1 MGNLQELSDL
11 KKTIKISARRFEESP
26 YIERTY
32 SPEMVRG
39 VYAGRYFPM
48 TIGEDPLKKYW
59 LLRQK
64 ALIFDVPE
72 KPIEISGPDTIPFLE
87 KVMTRKVSTIKEGR
101 GYYSL
106 ACTPQGG
113 IFMDGVLFKFEENKF
128 WYVQAD
134 GPFEDWLTAHS
145 SNFNVKISDPKSRVL
160 QIQGPASVD
169 IMKDASQGKIDENM
183 KYFRSGFFNLGGQTL
198 YVSRTGFTNE
208 VGFEIEYRAFEK
220 LPYPPCLNSVE
231 ERNKYNYLVSNS
243 YTETT
248 ELEYESVAAARYL
261 EIYRLDYRP
270 TNYKQFDGARISFI
284 DLKNYKAMADY
295 DPSDDPIIESF
306 AGDKADFPSAAS
318 SSPPPPR
325 PGLVLKDISVAPE
338 AIFYDTVQPNKKYYY
353 AMRFLNEREEPGQF
367 SAVYKT
373 ELIDDGG
380 YLYPVFDTIYPKDL
394 NPDRMVNPTKDF
406 KKLFNLTPNIQHLL
420 FNDEGVDYSKPAY
433 SQKEKI
439 KVGLVEEPI
448 WDKTFKIRLT
458 SKKTGKKIDLNIT
471 YKLSRG

>member
-134 GPFEDWLTAHS
+134 GPFEDWLA
-145 SNFNVKISDPKSRVL
+145 
-160 QIQGPASVD
+160 
-169 IMKDASQGKIDENM
+169 
-183 KYFRSGFFNLGGQTL
+183 FF
-198 YVSRTGFTNE
+198 
-208 VGFEIEYRAFEK
+208 
-220 LPYPPCLNSVE
+220 
-231 ERNKYNYLVSNS
+231 
-243 YTETT
+243 
-248 ELEYESVAAARYL
+248 
-261 EIYRLDYRP
+261 
-270 TNYKQFDGARISFI
+270 
-284 DLKNYKAMADY
+284 
-295 DPSDDPIIESF
+295 
-306 AGDKADFPSAAS
+306 
-318 SSPPPPR
+318 
-325 PGLVLKDISVAPE
+325 
-338 AIFYDTVQPNKKYYY
+338 
-353 AMRFLNEREEPGQF
+353 
-367 SAVYKT
+367 
-373 ELIDDGG
+373 
-380 YLYPVFDTIYPKDL
+380 
-394 NPDRMVNPTKDF
+394 
-406 KKLFNLTPNIQHLL
+406 
-420 FNDEGVDYSKPAY
+420 
-433 SQKEKI
+433 
-439 KVGLVEEPI
+439 
-448 WDKTFKIRLT
+448 
-458 SKKTGKKIDLNIT
+458 
-471 YKLSRG
+471 

>member
-134 GPFEDWLTAHS
+134 GPFEEWLLAHS
-145 SNFNVKISDPKSRVL
+145 AGFDVKISDPKSRVL
-160 QIQGPASVD
+160 QIQGPASID
-169 IMKDASQGKIDENM
+169 IMKAASNGKIDENM
-183 KYFRSGFFNLGGQTL
+183 TYFRSGFFNLGGQKL

-208 VGFEIEYRAFEK
+208 LGFEIYSDGFKTDHLALWDHLMDCGKPFGMEFSAARAMTLRRIEGGIFGNLTDIDTTINPFEAGLGFFVNMDKENFIGRDSLKNKDKGTCLFGLKCKTETPVSESNVIDGDKIVGHITAGVHSPTLDIGIGYVRFYEPKDWPGRQLSLK
-220 LPYPPCLNSVE
+220 LPN
-231 ERNKYNYLVSNS
+231 
-243 YTETT
+243 
-248 ELEYESVAAARYL
+248 
-261 EIYRLDYRP
+261 
-270 TNYKQFDGARISFI
+270 
-284 DLKNYKAMADY
+284 
-295 DPSDDPIIESF
+295 
-306 AGDKADFPSAAS
+306 GDTHKADIVTLPFF
-318 SSPPPPR
+318 
-325 PGLVLKDISVAPE
+325 DPE
-338 AIFYDTVQPNKKYYY
+338 KKIVKGIDRTIPNK
-353 AMRFLNEREEPGQF
+353 
-367 SAVYKT
+367 
-373 ELIDDGG
+373 
-380 YLYPVFDTIYPKDL
+380 
-394 NPDRMVNPTKDF
+394 TK
-406 KKLFNLTPNIQHLL
+406 
-420 FNDEGVDYSKPAY
+420 
-433 SQKEKI
+433 
-439 KVGLVEEPI
+439 
-448 WDKTFKIRLT
+448 
-458 SKKTGKKIDLNIT
+458 
-471 YKLSRG
+471 

>member
-48 TIGEDPLKKYW
+48 TIGEDPIKKYW

-160 QIQGPASVD
+160 QIQGPASID

-208 VGFEIEYRAFEK
+208 LGFEIYSDGFTTDHLALWDHLMECGKTYGMEFSAARAMTIRRIEGGIFGNLTDIDTTITPFEAGLK
-220 LPYPPCLNSVE
+220 FAVNMDKGDFIGRDALLNKDKRPCIFGITC
-231 ERNKYNYLVSNS
+231 K
-243 YTETT
+243 TETPVSGSKVFEDDKLVGHIT
-248 ELEYESVAAARYL
+248 AGVPS
-261 EIYRLDYRP
+261 P
-270 TNYKQFDGARISFI
+270 TLQIGIGYVRFYKPNDW
-284 DLKNYKAMADY
+284 
-295 DPSDDPIIESF
+295 
-306 AGDKADFPSAAS
+306 
-318 SSPPPPR
+318 
-325 PGLVLKDISVAPE
+325 PGRK
-338 AIFYDTVQPNKKYYY
+338 
-353 AMRFLNEREEPGQF
+353 
-367 SAVYKT
+367 
-373 ELIDDGG
+373 LI
-380 YLYPVFDTIYPKDL
+380 
-394 NPDRMVNPTKDF
+394 
-406 KKLFNLTPNIQHLL
+406 
-420 FNDEGVDYSKPAY
+420 
-433 SQKEKI
+433 
-439 KVGLVEEPI
+439 
-448 WDKTFKIRLT
+448 IRLPNG
-458 SKKTGKKIDLNIT
+458 SSHEGDIVELPFFDREKKIV
-471 YKLSRG
+471 RGINRKIPSIPK